1 MGTMRSAK
9 IRGHIL
15 VYAVYLFLAILIL
28 IPVLWIVTTSFKTPI
43 QIFAFPPKW
52 IPSPFTMEN
61 YLAIFQRTQI
71 PLQIINSAI
80 VGVSSIMI
88 TLLIS
93 SLAAYGFSRYQFR
106 GKNVVFLMLIGFQL
120 LPVTINIVPYYI
132 LAVRLNLL
140 NTYAILILI
149 FTSLRIPIC
158 TLILKGFFDTIPVS
172 IEEAGII
179 DGLSRVAVLF
189 RIVFPISL
197 PGLAS
202 ASLLTFIFTW
212 NQFLLPL
219 ILNSRPEMSLA
230 TVGVF
235 QLSTD
240 EALSWDLISAG
251 TFISILPLIILFLL
265 TQRLFISGLT
275 RGTGK

>member
-1 MGTMRSAK
+1 MRSAK
-9 IRGHIL
+9 IQSRIL
-15 VYAVYLFLAILIL
+15 VYAVYLVLMILVL
-28 IPVLWIVTTSFKTPI
+28 IPVLWIITTSFKTPI
-43 QIFAFPPKW
+43 QIFSFPPKW
-52 IPSPFTMEN
+52 IPSPPTMEN

-71 PLQIINSAI
+71 PLQVINSAI
-80 VGVSSIMI
+80 VGVTSIVI
-88 TLLIS
+88 TILIS
-93 SLAAYGFSRYQFR
+93 SLAAYGFSRYNFR
-106 GKNVVFLMLIGFQL
+106 GKNVVFLILIGFQL
-120 LPVTINIVPYYI
+120 LPVTINIVPYYF

-140 NTYAILILI
+140 NTYGILILI

-251 TFISILPLIILFLL
+251 TFISILPLLVLFLL